1 VLSSDDPVRVF
12 QRFSTLDALSN
23 GRAEVILGRGS
34 FTESFPPTE
43 SGSLTTWIGV
53 GGSPQSVVR
62 AAHYGLPLMLA
73 IIGGSPL
80 AFVPLVELYH
90 RALAQ
95 FEKPSR
101 PIGEHSPGYVAA
113 TDAQAREEMWPH
125 YAAMQDRIGRERG
138 WGPVTRERFEHD
150 AGPDGTLFV
159 GSPQTVAP
167 LVRDLVAA
175 GRASD
180 EVSR

>member
-1 VLSSDDPVRVF
+1 IRLPHHLDRRGWQPTVRRARGALRPAAGAGDHRRLTAGLRASGRVLSP
-12 QRFSTLDALSN
+12 
-23 GRAEVILGRGS
+23 GPG
-34 FTESFPPTE
+34 
-43 SGSLTTWIGV
+43 
-53 GGSPQSVVR
+53 
-62 AAHYGLPLMLA
+62 
-73 IIGGSPL
+73 
-80 AFVPLVELYH
+80 
-90 RALAQ
+90 Q

-150 AGPDGTLFV
+150 AGPDGALFV
-159 GSPQTVAP
+159 GSPQTVAT

-175 GRASD
+175 GRAAD

>member
-1 VLSSDDPVRVF
+1 M
-12 QRFSTLDALSN
+12 
-23 GRAEVILGRGS
+23 GRGS

-80 AFVPLVELYH
+80 AFVPLVELYL

-101 PIGEHSPGYVAA
+101 P
-113 TDAQAREEMWPH
+113 H
-125 YAAMQDRIGRERG
+125 YAARQDRIGRERG

-150 AGPDGTLFV
+150 AGPDGALFV